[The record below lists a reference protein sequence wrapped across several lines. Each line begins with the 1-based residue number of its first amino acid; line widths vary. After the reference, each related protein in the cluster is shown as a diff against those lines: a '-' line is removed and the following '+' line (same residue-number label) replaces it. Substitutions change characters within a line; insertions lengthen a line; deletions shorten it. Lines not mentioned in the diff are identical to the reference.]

1 MEKLNTK
8 QVIEKI
14 KAIEP
19 NGIEVRLQMG
29 ILTLT
34 KAIYY
39 KKNMVYLFSIDEVF
53 KFNIDRGMKKKYF
66 LEKHSNWIW
75 QIEQIIS

>member
-14 KAIEP
+14 KVIEP

-29 ILTLT
+29 ILTST

-53 KFNIDRGMKKKYF
+53 KFSIERGMKKKYF

>member
-14 KAIEP
+14 KVIQP

-29 ILTLT
+29 ILTST

-39 KKNMVYLFSIDEVF
+39 KKNMVYLFSIDEVL
-53 KFNIDRGMKKKYF
+53 KFNIERGMKKKYF

-75 QIEQIIS
+75 QFEQIIS